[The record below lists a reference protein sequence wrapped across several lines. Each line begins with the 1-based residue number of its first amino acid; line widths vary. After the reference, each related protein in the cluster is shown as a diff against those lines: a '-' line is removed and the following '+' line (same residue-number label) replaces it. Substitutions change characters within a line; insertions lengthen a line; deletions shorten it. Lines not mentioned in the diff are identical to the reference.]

1 MMTLLASLG
10 SSREVSQT
18 QMSMGFTRMA
28 QQVEDLALD
37 VPSAVDRFAALLA
50 EAKQKAMLDDAF
62 DPVARYTS
70 EAL

>member
-1 MMTLLASLG
+1 
-10 SSREVSQT
+10 
-18 QMSMGFTRMA
+18 MA